1 VFHAM
6 KVSAAGGRLRTIGL
20 TTAGLAA
27 TAAFAVSG
35 AHAMPVC
42 GDAGNA
48 CPQGPKTAKGKVK
61 VNPGYTLTVR
71 DAPNSGGAKVRKLG
85 DGANVTIV
93 CQTVGE
99 QTTGTYGT
107 SKLWDKLIHG
117 GYVSDTYIYTGSD
130 GRVAP
135 ECPDAGPSTPTPAPQ
150 PAQQPK
156 GRPRDVTLRNDYQ
169 YPTASPREADPW
181 GFYYR
186 ECTSFVAS
194 RLNRLKGFTFSN
206 RMNGGH
212 FGDAGNWDDN
222 ARALGFRVDNTP
234 TVGSVMV
241 RDSGT
246 WGHVAIVAKV
256 TKTQFMV
263 EEYNHNVDHGYG
275 TRWISRAPNSDW
287 DHFIHFRF

>member
-1 VFHAM
+1 V
-6 KVSAAGGRLRTIGL
+6 VQ
-20 TTAGLAA
+20 TTAGRKLSVINARSLTL
-27 TAAFAVSG
+27 TAAAGMAAAALAVSG

-42 GDAGNA
+42 GEGGNP
-48 CPQGPKTAKGKVK
+48 CPQGPKTAKGTVD
-61 VNPGYTLTVR
+61 VAAGYTLTVR
-71 DAPNSGGAKVRKLG
+71 KGPRSAARAVRKLA
-85 DGANVTIV
+85 DGAGVIIV
-93 CQTVGE
+93 CQTEGE
-99 QTTGTYGT
+99 STTGTFGT
-107 SKLWDKLIHG
+107 SRLWDKLIHG
-117 GYVSDTYIYTGSD
+117 GYVSDTYVSTGSD

-135 ECPDAGPSTPTPAPQ
+135 DCPKATHPTPGTQ
-150 PAQQPK
+150 PPAQPK
-156 GRPRDVTLRNDYQ
+156 GRPRDVTLTNDY
-169 YPTASPREADPW
+169 PFPNASPKDADKW

-222 ARALGFRVDNTP
+222 ARALGYRVDTTP

-246 WGHVAIVAKV
+246 WGHVAIVSKV

-275 TRWISRAPNSDW
+275 TRWISRAPNGDW